1 MNLFAGPGPE
11 PGCEVEEVL
20 ARAPGI
26 SIRRIVSLDHA
37 TPPGEWYDQPE
48 REWVAVLEGRAV
60 VEFDDHRRVA
70 LWPGEWLDI
79 PAGAR
84 HRVAGTAPDRPTVWL
99 AVHFEGEGRTEA
111 A

>member
-1 MNLFAGPGPE
+1 VNLFAGPCPE
-11 PGCEVEEVL
+11 PGREVEEVL

-37 TPPGEWYDQPE
+37 TPPGTWYDQPE
-48 REWVAVLEGRAV
+48 REWVAVLAGRAV
-60 VEFDDHRRVA
+60 VEFDDSRRVA

-84 HRVAGTAPDRPTVWL
+84 HRVASTAPGRPTVWL
-99 AVHFEGEGRTEA
+99 AVHFDLDRRPGEA
-111 A
+111 